1 MPVKKTNPAFGP
13 RRLKKRRTK
22 MEELKE
28 IKKLKRPVILDRHFK
43 ETLMPD
49 EKKGKFNPVIMDAG
63 NLPKDDEGNRVI

>member
-1 MPVKKTNPAFGP
+1 
-13 RRLKKRRTK
+13 